1 MLEPVGDLL
10 GTLPALTEVQHFWR
24 QLRWLGPALLAGAL
38 VVAHPQ
44 IPNIGTGGMVAA
56 GVVLV
61 LTPLLVNVIS
71 GHETAVRMEQT
82 PSRRQTVALVIDA
95 LVILAVVALFCLAE
109 PGSDTFG
116 LLFLPQLQMA
126 STSMPPLMIATAVTS
141 CAAFVGIEVLAAH
154 LHGIAVPWSTIGGRL
169 TLLLLGAAVLGRLAV
184 LYTRHL
190 GALRELH
197 RDVAHRALHDSL
209 TGLPNRA
216 LLFERIGVALAR
228 QERSGARFAVL
239 FVDLD
244 DLKTV
249 NDTLG
254 HAAGDELLRV
264 TATRLHDELRTT
276 DTPARLGGDEFAALL
291 DDPGDDHDLENLGRR
306 LLDRLGGPIS
316 WDPLRLRASVSI
328 GVATSE
334 HISSADELI
343 RRADAAMYR
352 AKAEGKGRVM
362 HFNVDDPVDVG
373 DVGR

>member
-1 MLEPVGDLL
+1 
-10 GTLPALTEVQHFWR
+10 
-24 QLRWLGPALLAGAL
+24 
-38 VVAHPQ
+38 
-44 IPNIGTGGMVAA
+44 VAA

-316 WDPLRLRASVSI
+316 WDPLGLRASVSI